1 MTEAKGSIEGLIEST
16 ERSCA
21 QIKQLSELI
30 IVLQQASHA
39 EDQVFS
45 ELYKRIQSN
54 AANSE
59 ELLSMIEEVSTSV
72 QHLNQLLATLANS
85 TRKLEN
91 VF

>member
-1 MTEAKGSIEGLIEST
+1 MSDFYIT
-16 ERSCA
+16 
-21 QIKQLSELI
+21 QLSELVVI
-30 IVLQQASHA
+30 LQQASYA

-45 ELYKRIQSN
+45 ELYTRIQSN
-54 AANSE
+54 AANSQ

-72 QHLNQLLATLANS
+72 QQLNRLLESLANS